1 MIKNIED
8 FEELGLIEEGISP
21 WMSPAFPVK
30 KKEAGKWRLV
40 VDYRALNSAML
51 PDSFPLLQI
60 EEILARQGQFHISSG
75 LDMRPVLCPIG
86 RKLQ

>member
-1 MIKNIED
+1 MTGERRDAMIKIIEE

-40 VDYRALNSAML
+40 VDYRVLNSAMV
-51 PDSFPLLQI
+51 PDSFP
-60 EEILARQGQFHISSG
+60 
-75 LDMRPVLCPIG
+75 
-86 RKLQ
+86 